1 MHKGICREEE
11 EECKLNE
18 HVLRREFN
26 AGIHARPAFEDEQE
40 DRTADQGMNDADG
53 SDFGRSDAACGNI
66 FRMSESDITVLLFM
80 CCLCDSC
87 INLNPSLL
95 KLLIHSAFRLVD
107 SYGLMFATFNFYP
120 FVHAGDRKRRCV
132 FSVLSDR
139 LGVASLL
146 PAVFVHTSVSL
157 EPSEQRSNGKKK
169 QKKGTDAERA
179 VTPGLGGQTKC
190 TVIYALNTKNDE
202 HEEEIESL
210 KEAHEDEV
218 QHIVTETRDKI
229 MQYKSKMADEADLRR
244 RLASLEESVELHE
257 HMKRQV
263 EEMRRDFEE
272 KLRAFSQTQAQF
284 EADKRRALE
293 DLRANHRQEV
303 EELLNNQQN
312 QSATSTEDQEKLAEL
327 HRQEVEALME
337 RLEELTKD
345 KVRLMEE
352 YEAKLSKAQEYYERE
367 LEAMRRTHQLTTENL
382 LAWKRTEVELRKEF
396 QAQEAALQRSLSKL
410 RSELQ
415 KAQEEARENRD
426 KTNRLQTSLANAEG
440 TIKNQHKQLEEAIQD
455 GEIWVMQLKDTEYE
469 LEGSR
474 ERVQQQATEILHKAS
489 QIGSLQATQMAHE
502 ATIRNLDQ
510 EQNRLKEKIGRLEE
524 EREALLNQSQAANEQ
539 HRQQVLKLEQ
549 SLREEH
555 QGYEKEL
562 SRLRAH
568 YEEET
573 RRYRE
578 AQVRVLE
585 EMEDKHQ
592 AMSEEAQQE
601 KEEEKKVLMKK
612 MSQEFEI
619 KRLSLEEQRDRLQQ
633 QLDNLKEE
641 LSAKLNMANQ
651 EVSHLQ
657 ELVRE
662 GEQNLGSAQTQ
673 INCLKETQEKL
684 KIELD
689 ATRARVRETSNL
701 LTDLQEEIETQK
713 QQHEARVMSI
723 RTEEKQK
730 MDKMADD
737 LDQKWR
743 DALREEV
750 RLLKEEL
757 TEEYEADKQAAL
769 TQLSQ
774 QKELEMMAAR
784 EGWQRKVEDLLEQPE
799 TTNASF
805 GKFSHASSIQPS
817 HQKPVTKESH
827 DKNATKCTI
836 SLLKQSLEL
845 QLSQSQSALQQ
856 LQSQFNQERE
866 LLSQQLKGP
875 GGASEAGAE
884 RGGSCLEGGPQEDL
898 RYPETAVRP
907 GAADAEIRAGGR
919 RESEA
924 GNGFS
929 THCDELFTCCAD
941 AYVCSDY
948 TVTMEINTTASLRA
962 ELNHLHATAIEHL
975 KQIHLKDNTAVKRE
989 LEKAMEHSH
998 QQEQELLGRISDLQA
1013 EVCSRSNRI
1022 TDLDHEIHS
1031 LNETIDTLTRELE
1044 LKGKEVL
1051 RVRSEANHQIRAHEQ
1066 DFAKRHERDMGELSV
1081 VHHRETH
1088 IMLADFNKAQEV
1100 LKDKISALQILLEGT
1115 EEKLR
1120 NRESRP
1126 EDLHIIAELREMV
1139 TEREALVKKLV
1150 DDKKFYQLELVNRET
1165 GFSKVF
1171 NSSANVGVINPLIKL
1186 KTGSQSDHRFHSQ
1199 SALRFVSPPSHGGEK
1214 EEGREVEESSLPRL
1228 KKSLSLFRPLTPPP
1242 PPPPSPHPPHH
1253 PLPSLALPHAPHPP
1267 EPQAPHQGLRSFR
1280 SHFNRRFVFLPS
1292 ISRPEAKATTPSDPR
1307 GTEAGK
1313 SKEHVAKEEELYSQY
1328 FSF

>member
-1 MHKGICREEE
+1 MATG
-11 EECKLNE
+11 
-18 HVLRREFN
+18 
-26 AGIHARPAFEDEQE
+26 AGWQPPYN
-40 DRTADQGMNDADG
+40 TSTSSTKYPPCTTSSMLYDG
-53 SDFGRSDAACGNI
+53 SLTLEYTQDLHLK
-66 FRMSESDITVLLFM
+66 MS
-80 CCLCDSC
+80 
-87 INLNPSLL
+87 
-95 KLLIHSAFRLVD
+95 
-107 SYGLMFATFNFYP
+107 
-120 FVHAGDRKRRCV
+120 
-132 FSVLSDR
+132 
-139 LGVASLL
+139 
-146 PAVFVHTSVSL
+146 
-157 EPSEQRSNGKKK
+157 KKIA
-169 QKKGTDAERA
+169 Q
-179 VTPGLGGQTKC
+179 LTK
-190 TVIYALNTKNDE
+190 VIYALNTKNDE

-229 MQYKSKMADEADLRR
+229 MQYKTKMADEVDLRR

-257 HMKRQV
+257 HMKRQALAEFEMYRQRMEDSQLCTEAQHTQRVVSMSREV

-272 KLRAFSQTQAQF
+272 KLRSFSQAQAQF
-284 EADKRRALE
+284 EAEKRRALE
-293 DLRANHRQEV
+293 ELRTTHRQEV
-303 EELLNNQQN
+303 EELLNNQRN
-312 QSATSTEDQEKLAEL
+312 QSASSTEDQEKLAEL

-337 RLEELTKD
+337 RVEELTKD
-345 KVRLMEE
+345 KVRLVEE
-352 YEAKLSKAQEYYERE
+352 YEAKLAKAQEYYERE

-396 QAQEAALQRSLSKL
+396 QAQEVALQRSLSKL

-426 KTNRLQTSLANAEG
+426 KTNRLQTSLAN
-440 TIKNQHKQLEEAIQD
+440 NLHKQLEEAIQD

-469 LEGSR
+469 LESSR

-510 EQNRLKEKIGRLEE
+510 EQSRLKEKISRLEE
-524 EREALLNQSQAANEQ
+524 EREVLLSQSQTANDQ
-539 HRQQVLKLEQ
+539 HKQQVLKLEQ
-549 SLREEH
+549 EH

-573 RRYRE
+573 LRFKE
-578 AQVRVLE
+578 AQVRALE
-585 EMEDKHQ
+585 ELEEKHQ
-592 AMSEEAQQE
+592 VMREEGVSCHLQSDKSELHEGLE
-601 KEEEKKVLMKK
+601 
-612 MSQEFEI
+612 SEFEI

-662 GEQNLGSAQTQ
+662 GEQNLNSAQMQ
-673 INCLKETQEKL
+673 ITCLKETQEKL

-737 LDQKWR
+737 LDRKWR

-757 TEEYEADKQAAL
+757 TEEYEADKQAAM

-784 EGWQRKVEDLLEQPE
+784 EGWQRKVEDLLEQ
-799 TTNASF
+799 
-805 GKFSHASSIQPS
+805 
-817 HQKPVTKESH
+817 
-827 DKNATKCTI
+827 I

-866 LLSQQLKGP
+866 LLSQQLKGMH
-875 GGASEAGAE
+875 ALEERLKQEQREEVHALKEAH
-884 RGGSCLEGGPQEDL
+884 RRTLEILRQQSDQELQTL
-898 RYPETAVRP
+898 RFEL
-907 GAADAEIRAGGR
+907 E
-919 RESEA
+919 
-924 GNGFS
+924 
-929 THCDELFTCCAD
+929 DEGKAKL
-941 AYVCSDY
+941 
-948 TVTMEINTTASLRA
+948 ASLRA

-975 KQIHLKDNTAVKRE
+975 KQIHLKEHAATKRE
-989 LEKAMEHSH
+989 LEKAMEHS
-998 QQEQELLGRISDLQA
+998 QKQEQDLLIRISDLQA
-1013 EVCSRSNRI
+1013 ELCSRSNRI

-1066 DFAKRHERDMGELSV
+1066 DLAKRHEREMGELNAI
-1081 VHHRETH
+1081 HQRETQ

-1126 EDLHIIAELREMV
+1126 EDLHVIAELREMV

-1165 GFSKVF
+1165 GFNKVF

-1186 KTGSQSDHRFHSQ
+1186 KS
-1199 SALRFVSPPSHGGEK
+1199 SASPVYPVSIKSFSHMNSGG
-1214 EEGREVEESSLPRL
+1214 P
-1228 KKSLSLFRPLTPPP
+1228 F
-1242 PPPPSPHPPHH
+1242 
-1253 PLPSLALPHAPHPP
+1253 
-1267 EPQAPHQGLRSFR
+1267 
-1280 SHFNRRFVFLPS
+1280 
-1292 ISRPEAKATTPSDPR
+1292 
-1307 GTEAGK
+1307 
-1313 SKEHVAKEEELYSQY
+1313 
-1328 FSF
+1328 

>member
-1 MHKGICREEE
+1 MVEEE
-11 EECKLNE
+11 
-18 HVLRREFN
+18 R
-26 AGIHARPAFEDEQE
+26 
-40 DRTADQGMNDADG
+40 ADYNQ
-53 SDFGRSDAACGNI
+53 SI
-66 FRMSESDITVLLFM
+66 
-80 CCLCDSC
+80 
-87 INLNPSLL
+87 
-95 KLLIHSAFRLVD
+95 
-107 SYGLMFATFNFYP
+107 
-120 FVHAGDRKRRCV
+120 
-132 FSVLSDR
+132 
-139 LGVASLL
+139 
-146 PAVFVHTSVSL
+146 
-157 EPSEQRSNGKKK
+157 
-169 QKKGTDAERA
+169 
-179 VTPGLGGQTKC
+179 
-190 TVIYALNTKNDE
+190 VIYALNTKNDE

-229 MQYKSKMADEADLRR
+229 MQYRSKMADEADLRR

-257 HMKRQV
+257 HMKRQALAEFEMYRQRMEDSQLCTEAQHTQRVVSMSREV

-272 KLRAFSQTQAQF
+272 KLRSFSQAQAQF
-284 EADKRRALE
+284 EADKRRALDE
-293 DLRANHRQEV
+293 LRATHRQEV
-303 EELLNNQQN
+303 EELRDNQQN
-312 QSATSTEDQEKLAEL
+312 HSASSVEDQEKLAEL

-337 RLEELTKD
+337 RVEELTKD
-345 KVRLMEE
+345 KVQLVEE
-352 YEAKLSKAQEYYERE
+352 YEAKLAKAQEYYERE

-440 TIKNQHKQLEEAIQD
+440 TIKLQNLHKQLEEAIQD

-469 LEGSR
+469 LESSR

-510 EQNRLKEKIGRLEE
+510 EQSRLKEKIGRLEE
-524 EREALLNQSQAANEQ
+524 EREAVLNQSQVANEQ
-539 HRQQVLKLEQ
+539 HKQQVLKLEH
-549 SLREEH
+549 EH

-562 SRLRAH
+562 SRVRAH

-573 RRYRE
+573 LRFKE
-578 AQVRVLE
+578 AQVRALE
-585 EMEDKHQ
+585 EMEQKHRS
-592 AMSEEAQQE
+592 MREEAHHVSLLHSEALRHTQQR
-601 KEEEKKVLMKK
+601 
-612 MSQEFEI
+612 QEFEI

-641 LSAKLNMANQ
+641 LTAKLNMANQ
-651 EVSHLQ
+651 DVSHLQ

-662 GEQNLGSAQTQ
+662 GEQNMSSAKTQ
-673 INCLKETQEKL
+673 ISCLKETQEKL
-684 KIELD
+684 RIELD

-701 LTDLQEEIETQK
+701 LTDLQVGAEGEIESQK
-713 QQHEARVMSI
+713 QQHDAKVMAI

-743 DALREEV
+743 DD
-750 RLLKEEL
+750 EL

-774 QKELEMMAAR
+774 QKELELMAAR
-784 EGWQRKVEDLLEQPE
+784 EGWQRKVEDLLEQ
-799 TTNASF
+799 
-805 GKFSHASSIQPS
+805 
-817 HQKPVTKESH
+817 
-827 DKNATKCTI
+827 I

-845 QLSQSQSALQQ
+845 QLNQSQSALQQ
-856 LQSQFNQERE
+856 LQSQFSQERE
-866 LLSQQLKGP
+866 LLSQQLKGEP
-875 GGASEAGAE
+875 QGALEERLKQEQREEVHALKEAH
-884 RGGSCLEGGPQEDL
+884 RRTLEILRQQSDQELQTL
-898 RYPETAVRP
+898 R
-907 GAADAEIRAGGR
+907 
-919 RESEA
+919 
-924 GNGFS
+924 F
-929 THCDELFTCCAD
+929 ELEDDGKAKL
-941 AYVCSDY
+941 
-948 TVTMEINTTASLRA
+948 ASLRA
-962 ELNHLHATAIEHL
+962 ELNHLHAASIEHL
-975 KQIHLKDNTAVKRE
+975 KQIHIKENTSAKRE

-998 QQEQELLGRISDLQA
+998 QQEQELLVRLADLQG

-1066 DFAKRHERDMGELSV
+1066 DLIKRHERDLEELKI
-1081 VHHRETH
+1081 VHHRETQ

-1165 GFSKVF
+1165 GFNKVF
-1171 NSSANVGVINPLIKL
+1171 NSSANVGVINPLIKVRSL
-1186 KTGSQSDHRFHSQ
+1186 VSITSSPDATGKVRD
-1199 SALRFVSPPSHGGEK
+1199 PT
-1214 EEGREVEESSLPRL
+1214 GRTGIILPY
-1228 KKSLSLFRPLTPPP
+1228 
-1242 PPPPSPHPPHH
+1242 
-1253 PLPSLALPHAPHPP
+1253 
-1267 EPQAPHQGLRSFR
+1267 
-1280 SHFNRRFVFLPS
+1280 
-1292 ISRPEAKATTPSDPR
+1292 TTI
-1307 GTEAGK
+1307 
-1313 SKEHVAKEEELYSQY
+1313 
-1328 FSF
+1328 

>member
-1 MHKGICREEE
+1 MATGTGWQPPYNTSTSNTKYTPSPTSSM
-11 EECKLNE
+11 
-18 HVLRREFN
+18 FY
-26 AGIHARPAFEDEQE
+26 
-40 DRTADQGMNDADG
+40 DG
-53 SDFGRSDAACGNI
+53 SLTLEYTQDLHLK
-66 FRMSESDITVLLFM
+66 MS
-80 CCLCDSC
+80 
-87 INLNPSLL
+87 
-95 KLLIHSAFRLVD
+95 
-107 SYGLMFATFNFYP
+107 
-120 FVHAGDRKRRCV
+120 
-132 FSVLSDR
+132 
-139 LGVASLL
+139 
-146 PAVFVHTSVSL
+146 
-157 EPSEQRSNGKKK
+157 KKIA
-169 QKKGTDAERA
+169 Q
-179 VTPGLGGQTKC
+179 LTK
-190 TVIYALNTKNDE
+190 VIYALNTKNDE

-257 HMKRQV
+257 HMKRQALAEFEMYRQRMEDSQLCTEAQHTQRVVSMSREV

-272 KLRAFSQTQAQF
+272 KLRAFSQAQAQF
-284 EADKRRALE
+284 EAEKRRALE
-293 DLRANHRQEV
+293 ELRSTHRQEV

-337 RLEELTKD
+337 RVEELTKD
-345 KVRLMEE
+345 KVRLVEE
-352 YEAKLSKAQEYYERE
+352 YEAKLGKAQEYYERE

-440 TIKNQHKQLEEAIQD
+440 TIKNLHKQLEEAIQD

-489 QIGSLQATQMAHE
+489 QIGSLQATQMSHE

-510 EQNRLKEKIGRLEE
+510 EQCRLKEKISRLEE
-524 EREALLNQSQAANEQ
+524 EREALLNQSQATNEQ
-539 HRQQVLKLEQ
+539 HKQQVLKLEQ

-568 YEEET
+568 FEEET
-573 RRYRE
+573 LRFKE
-578 AQVRVLE
+578 AQVRALE
-585 EMEDKHQ
+585 EMEEKHQ
-592 AMSEEAQQE
+592 AMREEAQQE
-601 KEEEKKVLMKK
+601 KEEEKKLLMTK

-662 GEQNLGSAQTQ
+662 GQQNLGSAQTQ
-673 INCLKETQEKL
+673 ITCLKETQEKL

-757 TEEYEADKQAAL
+757 NEEYEVDKQAAL
-769 TQLSQ
+769 TQVSQ

-784 EGWQRKVEDLLEQPE
+784 EGWQRKVEDLLEQ
-799 TTNASF
+799 
-805 GKFSHASSIQPS
+805 
-817 HQKPVTKESH
+817 
-827 DKNATKCTI
+827 I

-866 LLSQQLKGP
+866 LLSQQLKEMQREHQRREHRLQ
-875 GGASEAGAE
+875 EAHCCALSTME
-884 RGGSCLEGGPQEDL
+884 EARQHQ
-898 RYPETAVRP
+898 
-907 GAADAEIRAGGR
+907 IRALEERLKQEQREEVHALKEAHR
-919 RESEA
+919 RTLDILRQQSDQELQTLRFELE
-924 GNGFS
+924 
-929 THCDELFTCCAD
+929 DEGKAKL
-941 AYVCSDY
+941 
-948 TVTMEINTTASLRA
+948 ASLRA

-975 KQIHLKDNTAVKRE
+975 KQIHLKDHSAVKRD
-989 LEKAMEHSH
+989 LENAMEHSH
-998 QQEQELLGRISDLQA
+998 QQEQDLLVRLSDLQT

-1066 DFAKRHERDMGELSV
+1066 DLTKRHEREMGELSA
-1081 VHHRETH
+1081 VHHRETQ

-1165 GFSKVF
+1165 GFNKVF

-1186 KTGSQSDHRFHSQ
+1186 KTGSQSDHRFASFPSQ
-1199 SALRFVSPPSHGGEK
+1199 AALRFVSPPAMSHDGQE
-1214 EEGREVEESSLPRL
+1214 EEGQEVEEVGSGGSFAPPLPLPLQRSLPQLRKALPLFSSLP
-1228 KKSLSLFRPLTPPP
+1228 
-1242 PPPPSPHPPHH
+1242 PSPFE
-1253 PLPSLALPHAPHPP
+1253 PLV
-1267 EPQAPHQGLRSFR
+1267 QHQGLQSFR
-1280 SHFNRRFVFLPS
+1280 SL
-1292 ISRPEAKATTPSDPR
+1292 PEANAATPSDPR
-1307 GTEAGK
+1307 GMEAGK
-1313 SKEHVAKEEELYSQY
+1313 SKEYVAKEEELYAQY

>member
-1 MHKGICREEE
+1 MA
-11 EECKLNE
+11 
-18 HVLRREFN
+18 
-26 AGIHARPAFEDEQE
+26 AGAGWQPPYITSSTGSTKYTTTSPTSSSMFY
-40 DRTADQGMNDADG
+40 DG
-53 SDFGRSDAACGNI
+53 SVALEYTQDLHLK
-66 FRMSESDITVLLFM
+66 MS
-80 CCLCDSC
+80 
-87 INLNPSLL
+87 
-95 KLLIHSAFRLVD
+95 
-107 SYGLMFATFNFYP
+107 
-120 FVHAGDRKRRCV
+120 
-132 FSVLSDR
+132 
-139 LGVASLL
+139 
-146 PAVFVHTSVSL
+146 
-157 EPSEQRSNGKKK
+157 KKIA
-169 QKKGTDAERA
+169 Q
-179 VTPGLGGQTKC
+179 LTK
-190 TVIYALNTKNDE
+190 VIYALNTKNDE

-257 HMKRQV
+257 QLKRQALAEFEMYRQRMEDSQLCTEAQHTQRVVSMSREV

-272 KLRAFSQTQAQF
+272 KLRVFSQAQAQF

-293 DLRANHRQEV
+293 ELRAIHRQEV
-303 EELLNNQQN
+303 EELLNNQRN
-312 QSATSTEDQEKLAEL
+312 QSATSSEDQEKLAEL

-337 RLEELTKD
+337 RVEELTKD
-345 KVRLMEE
+345 KVRLVEE
-352 YEAKLSKAQEYYERE
+352 YEAKLAKAQEYYERE

-396 QAQEAALQRSLSKL
+396 QAQDAALQRSLSKL

-426 KTNRLQTSLANAEG
+426 KTNRLQTSLVNAEG
-440 TIKNQHKQLEEAIQD
+440 TIKNLHKQLEEAIQD

-469 LEGSR
+469 LESSR

-510 EQNRLKEKIGRLEE
+510 EQSRIKEKISRLEE
-524 EREALLNQSQAANEQ
+524 EREALLNQSQTSSEQ
-539 HRQQVLKLEQ
+539 HKQQVIKLEQ

-568 YEEET
+568 FEEE
-573 RRYRE
+573 RIRFKE
-578 AQVRVLE
+578 AQVRAIE
-585 EMEDKHQ
+585 EMEEKHQ
-592 AMSEEAQQE
+592 AMREEALQE
-601 KEEEKKVLMKK
+601 KEEEKEVLLAKI
-612 MSQEFEI
+612 SQEFEI

-662 GEQNLGSAQTQ
+662 GQQNLGSAQSQ
-673 INCLKETQEKL
+673 ITCLKETQEKL
-684 KIELD
+684 KVELD

-713 QQHEARVMSI
+713 QQHDARLMSI

-730 MDKMADD
+730 TDKMADD
-737 LDQKWR
+737 LEQKWR
-743 DALREEV
+743 DALQEEV

-757 TEEYEADKQAAL
+757 NEEYEADKQSAL

-774 QKELEMMAAR
+774 QKELELMAAR
-784 EGWQRKVEDLLEQPE
+784 EGWQRKVEDLLEQ
-799 TTNASF
+799 
-805 GKFSHASSIQPS
+805 
-817 HQKPVTKESH
+817 
-827 DKNATKCTI
+827 I

-866 LLSQQLKGP
+866 LLNQQLKEMQREHQRREHRLQ
-875 GGASEAGAE
+875 EAHCCALSTME
-884 RGGSCLEGGPQEDL
+884 EARQHQ
-898 RYPETAVRP
+898 
-907 GAADAEIRAGGR
+907 IRALEERLKQEQREEVHALKEAHR
-919 RESEA
+919 RTLDILRQQSDQELQTLRFELE
-924 GNGFS
+924 
-929 THCDELFTCCAD
+929 DEGKAKL
-941 AYVCSDY
+941 
-948 TVTMEINTTASLRA
+948 ASLRA
-962 ELNHLHATAIEHL
+962 ELNHLHASAVEHL
-975 KQIHLKDNTAVKRE
+975 KQIHLKENSAVKRE

-998 QQEQELLGRISDLQA
+998 QQEQELLVRLSDLQA

-1022 TDLDHEIHS
+1022 TNLDHEIHS

-1066 DFAKRHERDMGELSV
+1066 DLAKRHERELGEMSV
-1081 VHHRETH
+1081 VHHRETQ

-1126 EDLHIIAELREMV
+1126 EDLHHIAELREMV

-1150 DDKKFYQLELVNRET
+1150 DDKKFYQLELVNRDT
-1165 GFSKVF
+1165 GFNKVF
-1171 NSSANVGVINPLIKL
+1171 NSSANVGVINPLIK
-1186 KTGSQSDHRFHSQ
+1186 
-1199 SALRFVSPPSHGGEK
+1199 P
-1214 EEGREVEESSLPRL
+1214 LPL
-1228 KKSLSLFRPLTPPP
+1228 LLPPP
-1242 PPPPSPHPPHH
+1242 YPHPPPH
-1253 PLPSLALPHAPHPP
+1253 PMPSLAPPHAPHPQ
-1267 EPQAPHQGLRSFR
+1267 EAPVQQSVRS
-1280 SHFNRRFVFLPS
+1280 P
-1292 ISRPEAKATTPSDPR
+1292 PEANAVTPSDSR
-1307 GTEAGK
+1307 GVGENKG
-1313 SKEHVAKEEELYSQY
+1313 HVSQEEELYAQY
-1328 FSF
+1328 FTF

>member
-1 MHKGICREEE
+1 MATG
-11 EECKLNE
+11 
-18 HVLRREFN
+18 
-26 AGIHARPAFEDEQE
+26 AGWQPPYNTSTSNSKYTQSP
-40 DRTADQGMNDADG
+40 TGSGMFYDG
-53 SDFGRSDAACGNI
+53 SLTLEYTPDLHLK
-66 FRMSESDITVLLFM
+66 MS
-80 CCLCDSC
+80 
-87 INLNPSLL
+87 
-95 KLLIHSAFRLVD
+95 
-107 SYGLMFATFNFYP
+107 
-120 FVHAGDRKRRCV
+120 
-132 FSVLSDR
+132 
-139 LGVASLL
+139 
-146 PAVFVHTSVSL
+146 
-157 EPSEQRSNGKKK
+157 KKIA
-169 QKKGTDAERA
+169 Q
-179 VTPGLGGQTKC
+179 LTK
-190 TVIYALNTKNDE
+190 VIYALNTKNDE

-244 RLASLEESVELHE
+244 RLASLEESVELHD
-257 HMKRQV
+257 HMKRQQALAEFEMYRQRMEDSQLCTEAQHTQRVVSMSREV

-272 KLRAFSQTQAQF
+272 KLRVFSQAQAQF
-284 EADKRRALE
+284 EADKRRALDE
-293 DLRANHRQEV
+293 LRATHRHEV
-303 EELLNNQQN
+303 EELRNNQQN
-312 QSATSTEDQEKLAEL
+312 HSATSAEDQEKLAEL

-337 RLEELTKD
+337 RVEELTKD
-345 KVRLMEE
+345 KVRLVEE
-352 YEAKLSKAQEYYERE
+352 YEAKLAKAQEYYERE

-440 TIKNQHKQLEEAIQD
+440 TIKQNLHKQLEEAIQD

-469 LEGSR
+469 LESSR

-510 EQNRLKEKIGRLEE
+510 EQSRLKEKIGRLEE
-524 EREALLNQSQAANEQ
+524 EREALLNQSQAASDQ
-539 HRQQVLKLEQ
+539 HKQQVLKLEQSMHQ

-573 RRYRE
+573 LRFKE
-578 AQVRVLE
+578 AQVRALE
-585 EMEDKHQ
+585 ELEEKHR
-592 AMSEEAQQE
+592 ALREEAQQE
-601 KEEEKKVLMKK
+601 KEDEKKLLAQK

-641 LSAKLNMANQ
+641 LTAKLNMANQ

-657 ELVRE
+657 EIVRE
-662 GEQNLGSAQTQ
+662 GEQNLNSAQTQ
-673 INCLKETQEKL
+673 ISCLKETQEKL
-684 KIELD
+684 RIELD
-689 ATRARVRETSNL
+689 ATRGRVRETSNL

-713 QQHEARVMSI
+713 QQHDARVMAI

-730 MDKMADD
+730 IDKMADD

-750 RLLKEEL
+750 RLLKDEL
-757 TEEYEADKQAAL
+757 SEEYEADKQAAL
-769 TQLSQ
+769 SQLSQ
-774 QKELEMMAAR
+774 QKELELMASR
-784 EGWQRKVEDLLEQPE
+784 EAWQRKVEDLLEQ
-799 TTNASF
+799 
-805 GKFSHASSIQPS
+805 
-817 HQKPVTKESH
+817 
-827 DKNATKCTI
+827 I

-866 LLSQQLKGP
+866 LLSQQLKEMQREHQRREHRLQ
-875 GGASEAGAE
+875 EAHCCALSTME
-884 RGGSCLEGGPQEDL
+884 EARQHQ
-898 RYPETAVRP
+898 
-907 GAADAEIRAGGR
+907 IRALEERLKQEQREEVHALKEAHR
-919 RESEA
+919 RTLEILRQQSEQELQTLR
-924 GNGFS
+924 FELE
-929 THCDELFTCCAD
+929 DEGKAKL
-941 AYVCSDY
+941 
-948 TVTMEINTTASLRA
+948 ASLRA

-975 KQIHLKDNTAVKRE
+975 KQIHLKENSTAKRE

-998 QQEQELLGRISDLQA
+998 QQEQELLVRISDLQG
-1013 EVCSRSNRI
+1013 ELCSRSNRI

-1044 LKGKEVL
+1044 IKGKEVL

-1066 DFAKRHERDMGELSV
+1066 DLIKRHERDLDELKV
-1081 VHHRETH
+1081 VHHREAQ

-1126 EDLHIIAELREMV
+1126 EDLHLIAELREMV

-1165 GFSKVF
+1165 GFNKVF
-1171 NSSANVGVINPLIKL
+1171 NSSANVGVINPLIKV
-1186 KTGSQSDHRFHSQ
+1186 KVESKRSGGAAS
-1199 SALRFVSPPSHGGEK
+1199 LRFVSPPTMSHEGQ
-1214 EEGREVEESSLPRL
+1214 EEGGREDGEVGPGGRFALPHSPLQRSLPRH
-1228 KKSLSLFRPLTPPP
+1228 KKALPL
-1242 PPPPSPHPPHH
+1242 PHPPHH
-1253 PLPSLALPHAPHPP
+1253 PMPSLAPPHAPQDPLA
-1267 EPQAPHQGLRSFR
+1267 QHQGLQSCGRFTE
-1280 SHFNRRFVFLPS
+1280 HFTV
-1292 ISRPEAKATTPSDPR
+1292 
-1307 GTEAGK
+1307 
-1313 SKEHVAKEEELYSQY
+1313 
-1328 FSF
+1328 

>member
-1 MHKGICREEE
+1 WSKRW
-11 EECKLNE
+11 
-18 HVLRREFN
+18 
-26 AGIHARPAFEDEQE
+26 
-40 DRTADQGMNDADG
+40 T
-53 SDFGRSDAACGNI
+53 RS
-66 FRMSESDITVLLFM
+66 S
-80 CCLCDSC
+80 
-87 INLNPSLL
+87 
-95 KLLIHSAFRLVD
+95 
-107 SYGLMFATFNFYP
+107 
-120 FVHAGDRKRRCV
+120 RC
-132 FSVLSDR
+132 
-139 LGVASLL
+139 
-146 PAVFVHTSVSL
+146 
-157 EPSEQRSNGKKK
+157 QRGCNS
-169 QKKGTDAERA
+169 
-179 VTPGLGGQTKC
+179 
-190 TVIYALNTKNDE
+190 VIYALNTKNDE

-229 MQYKSKMADEADLRR
+229 MQYKTKMADEVDLRR

-257 HMKRQV
+257 HMKRQALAEFEMYRQRMEDSQLCTEAQHTQRVVSMSREV

-272 KLRAFSQTQAQF
+272 KLRSFSQAQAQF
-284 EADKRRALE
+284 EAEKRRALE
-293 DLRANHRQEV
+293 ELRTTHRQEV
-303 EELLNNQQN
+303 EELLNNQRN
-312 QSATSTEDQEKLAEL
+312 QSASSTEDQEKLAEL

-337 RLEELTKD
+337 RVEELTKD
-345 KVRLMEE
+345 KVRLVEE
-352 YEAKLSKAQEYYERE
+352 YEAKLAKAQEYYERE

-396 QAQEAALQRSLSKL
+396 QAQEVALQRSLSKL

-426 KTNRLQTSLANAEG
+426 KTNRLQTSLAN
-440 TIKNQHKQLEEAIQD
+440 NLHKQLEEAIQD

-469 LEGSR
+469 LESSR

-510 EQNRLKEKIGRLEE
+510 EQSRLKEKISRLEE
-524 EREALLNQSQAANEQ
+524 EREVLLSQSQTANDQ
-539 HRQQVLKLEQ
+539 HKQQVLKLEQ
-549 SLREEH
+549 EH

-573 RRYRE
+573 LRFKE
-578 AQVRVLE
+578 AQVRALE
-585 EMEDKHQ
+585 ELEEKHQ
-592 AMSEEAQQE
+592 VMREEGVSCHLQSDKSELHEGLE
-601 KEEEKKVLMKK
+601 
-612 MSQEFEI
+612 SEFEI

-662 GEQNLGSAQTQ
+662 GEQNLNSAQMQ
-673 INCLKETQEKL
+673 ITCLKETQEKL

-737 LDQKWR
+737 LDRKWR

-757 TEEYEADKQAAL
+757 TEEYEADKQAAM

-784 EGWQRKVEDLLEQPE
+784 EGWQRKVEDLLEQ
-799 TTNASF
+799 
-805 GKFSHASSIQPS
+805 
-817 HQKPVTKESH
+817 
-827 DKNATKCTI
+827 I

-866 LLSQQLKGP
+866 LLSQQLKGMH
-875 GGASEAGAE
+875 ALEERLKQEQREEVHALKEAH
-884 RGGSCLEGGPQEDL
+884 RRTLEILRQQSDQELQTL
-898 RYPETAVRP
+898 RFEL
-907 GAADAEIRAGGR
+907 E
-919 RESEA
+919 
-924 GNGFS
+924 
-929 THCDELFTCCAD
+929 DEGKAKL
-941 AYVCSDY
+941 
-948 TVTMEINTTASLRA
+948 ASLRA

-975 KQIHLKDNTAVKRE
+975 KQIHLKEHAATKRE
-989 LEKAMEHSH
+989 LEKAMEHS
-998 QQEQELLGRISDLQA
+998 QKQEQDLLIRISDLQA
-1013 EVCSRSNRI
+1013 ELCSRSNRI

-1066 DFAKRHERDMGELSV
+1066 DLAKRHEREMGELNAI
-1081 VHHRETH
+1081 HQRETQ

-1126 EDLHIIAELREMV
+1126 EDLHVIAELREMV

-1165 GFSKVF
+1165 GFNKVF

-1186 KTGSQSDHRFHSQ
+1186 KS
-1199 SALRFVSPPSHGGEK
+1199 SASPVYPVSIKSFSHMNSGG
-1214 EEGREVEESSLPRL
+1214 P
-1228 KKSLSLFRPLTPPP
+1228 F
-1242 PPPPSPHPPHH
+1242 
-1253 PLPSLALPHAPHPP
+1253 
-1267 EPQAPHQGLRSFR
+1267 
-1280 SHFNRRFVFLPS
+1280 
-1292 ISRPEAKATTPSDPR
+1292 
-1307 GTEAGK
+1307 
-1313 SKEHVAKEEELYSQY
+1313 
-1328 FSF
+1328 

>member
-1 MHKGICREEE
+1 
-11 EECKLNE
+11 
-18 HVLRREFN
+18 
-26 AGIHARPAFEDEQE
+26 
-40 DRTADQGMNDADG
+40 
-53 SDFGRSDAACGNI
+53 
-66 FRMSESDITVLLFM
+66 MSEKKQNINTRISFAAYLF
-80 CCLCDSC
+80 S
-87 INLNPSLL
+87 
-95 KLLIHSAFRLVD
+95 KLL
-107 SYGLMFATFNFYP
+107 
-120 FVHAGDRKRRCV
+120 
-132 FSVLSDR
+132 
-139 LGVASLL
+139 
-146 PAVFVHTSVSL
+146 
-157 EPSEQRSNGKKK
+157 
-169 QKKGTDAERA
+169 
-179 VTPGLGGQTKC
+179 
-190 TVIYALNTKNDE
+190 VIYALNTKNDE

-229 MQYKSKMADEADLRR
+229 MQYKSKMVDEADLRR

-257 HMKRQV
+257 HMKRQALAEFEMYRQRMEDSQLCTEAQHTQRVVSMSREV

-272 KLRAFSQTQAQF
+272 KLRAFSQAQAQF

-293 DLRANHRQEV
+293 ELRATHRQEV

-312 QSATSTEDQEKLAEL
+312 QSATSNEDQEKLAEL

-337 RLEELTKD
+337 RVEELTKD
-345 KVRLMEE
+345 KVRLVEE
-352 YEAKLSKAQEYYERE
+352 FEAKLGKAQEYYERE

-440 TIKNQHKQLEEAIQD
+440 TIKVCVCNLHKQLEEAIQD

-489 QIGSLQATQMAHE
+489 QIGSLQATHMAHE
-502 ATIRNLDQ
+502 ATVRNLDQ
-510 EQNRLKEKIGRLEE
+510 EQNRLKEKINRLEE

-539 HRQQVLKLEQ
+539 HKQQVLKLEQ
-549 SLREEH
+549 VLEH

-568 YEEET
+568 YEEEML
-573 RRYRE
+573 RFKE
-578 AQVRVLE
+578 AQVRALE
-585 EMEDKHQ
+585 ELEEKHQ
-592 AMSEEAQQE
+592 TMSEEAQQE
-601 KEEEKKVLMKK
+601 KEEEKKLLMA
-612 MSQEFEI
+612 EFEI

-673 INCLKETQEKL
+673 ITCLRETQEKL
-684 KIELD
+684 RIELD
-689 ATRARVRETSNL
+689 ATRSRVRETSNL
-701 LTDLQEEIETQK
+701 LTDLQEEIETQR

-757 TEEYEADKQAAL
+757 TEEYEADKQATL
-769 TQLSQ
+769 TQISQ
-774 QKELEMMAAR
+774 QKELEMMATR
-784 EGWQRKVEDLLEQPE
+784 EGWQRKVEDLLEQ
-799 TTNASF
+799 
-805 GKFSHASSIQPS
+805 
-817 HQKPVTKESH
+817 
-827 DKNATKCTI
+827 I

-866 LLSQQLKGP
+866 LLTQQLKGKP
-875 GGASEAGAE
+875 AYAPALEERLKQEQREEVHALKEAHRRTLDILRQQSDQE
-884 RGGSCLEGGPQEDL
+884 LQTLRFELE
-898 RYPETAVRP
+898 
-907 GAADAEIRAGGR
+907 
-919 RESEA
+919 
-924 GNGFS
+924 
-929 THCDELFTCCAD
+929 DEGKAKL
-941 AYVCSDY
+941 
-948 TVTMEINTTASLRA
+948 ASLRA

-975 KQIHLKDNTAVKRE
+975 KQIHLKENTATKRE

-1013 EVCSRSNRI
+1013 ELCSRSNRI

-1066 DFAKRHERDMGELSV
+1066 DLSKRHERDLGEMSV
-1081 VHHRETH
+1081 VHHRETQ

-1165 GFSKVF
+1165 GFNKVF
-1171 NSSANVGVINPLIKL
+1171 NSSANVGVINPLIKVSL
-1186 KTGSQSDHRFHSQ
+1186 ESQS
-1199 SALRFVSPPSHGGEK
+1199 
-1214 EEGREVEESSLPRL
+1214 
-1228 KKSLSLFRPLTPPP
+1228 
-1242 PPPPSPHPPHH
+1242 SPHDGRCSQCNEFTCTVCDRLLCSTQCECSLNAHQCFTPKTPH
-1253 PLPSLALPHAPHPP
+1253 L
-1267 EPQAPHQGLRSFR
+1267 
-1280 SHFNRRFVFLPS
+1280 
-1292 ISRPEAKATTPSDPR
+1292 
-1307 GTEAGK
+1307 
-1313 SKEHVAKEEELYSQY
+1313 
-1328 FSF
+1328 

>member
-1 MHKGICREEE
+1 MATG
-11 EECKLNE
+11 
-18 HVLRREFN
+18 
-26 AGIHARPAFEDEQE
+26 AGWQPPYNTSTSNSKYTQSP
-40 DRTADQGMNDADG
+40 TGSGMFYDG
-53 SDFGRSDAACGNI
+53 SLTLEYTPDLHLK
-66 FRMSESDITVLLFM
+66 MS
-80 CCLCDSC
+80 
-87 INLNPSLL
+87 
-95 KLLIHSAFRLVD
+95 
-107 SYGLMFATFNFYP
+107 
-120 FVHAGDRKRRCV
+120 
-132 FSVLSDR
+132 
-139 LGVASLL
+139 
-146 PAVFVHTSVSL
+146 
-157 EPSEQRSNGKKK
+157 KKIA
-169 QKKGTDAERA
+169 Q
-179 VTPGLGGQTKC
+179 LTK
-190 TVIYALNTKNDE
+190 VIYALNTKNDE

-244 RLASLEESVELHE
+244 RLASLEESVELHD
-257 HMKRQV
+257 HMKRQ
-263 EEMRRDFEE
+263 
-272 KLRAFSQTQAQF
+272 A
-284 EADKRRALE
+284 
-293 DLRANHRQEV
+293 
-303 EELLNNQQN
+303 
-312 QSATSTEDQEKLAEL
+312 LAEFEMY
-327 HRQEVEALME
+327 RQRMEDSQLCTEAQHTQRVVSMSREVEALME
-337 RLEELTKD
+337 RVEELTKD
-345 KVRLMEE
+345 KVRLVEE
-352 YEAKLSKAQEYYERE
+352 YEAKLAKAQEYYERE

-440 TIKNQHKQLEEAIQD
+440 TIKNLHKQLEEAIQD

-469 LEGSR
+469 LESSR

-510 EQNRLKEKIGRLEE
+510 EQSRLKEKIGRLEE
-524 EREALLNQSQAANEQ
+524 EREALLNQSQAASDQ
-539 HRQQVLKLEQ
+539 HKQQVLKLEQ

-562 SRLRAH
+562 CRLRAH

-573 RRYRE
+573 LRFKE

-585 EMEDKHQ
+585 ELEEKHRTLR
-592 AMSEEAQQE
+592 EEAQQE
-601 KEEEKKVLMKK
+601 KEDEKKLLVTK

-641 LSAKLNMANQ
+641 LTAKLNMANQ

-657 ELVRE
+657 EIVRE
-662 GEQNLGSAQTQ
+662 GEQNLNSAQTQ

-684 KIELD
+684 RIELD
-689 ATRARVRETSNL
+689 ATRGRVRETSNL

-713 QQHEARVMSI
+713 QQHDARVMAI

-730 MDKMADD
+730 IDKMADD

-757 TEEYEADKQAAL
+757 SEEYEADKQAAL
-769 TQLSQ
+769 SRLSQ
-774 QKELEMMAAR
+774 QKELELMASR
-784 EGWQRKVEDLLEQPE
+784 EAWQRKVEDLLEQ
-799 TTNASF
+799 
-805 GKFSHASSIQPS
+805 
-817 HQKPVTKESH
+817 
-827 DKNATKCTI
+827 I

-866 LLSQQLKGP
+866 LLSQQLKEMQREHQRREHRLQ
-875 GGASEAGAE
+875 EAHCCALSTME
-884 RGGSCLEGGPQEDL
+884 EARQHQ
-898 RYPETAVRP
+898 
-907 GAADAEIRAGGR
+907 IRALEERLKQEQREEVHALKEAHR
-919 RESEA
+919 RTLEILRQQSEQELQTLR
-924 GNGFS
+924 FELE
-929 THCDELFTCCAD
+929 DEGKAKL
-941 AYVCSDY
+941 
-948 TVTMEINTTASLRA
+948 ASLRA

-975 KQIHLKDNTAVKRE
+975 KQIHLKENSAAKRE

-998 QQEQELLGRISDLQA
+998 QQEQELLVRISNLQA
-1013 EVCSRSNRI
+1013 ELCSRSNRI

-1044 LKGKEVL
+1044 IKGKEVL
-1051 RVRSEANHQIRAHEQ
+1051 RVRSDANHQIRAHEQ
-1066 DFAKRHERDMGELSV
+1066 DLIKRHERDLDELKV
-1081 VHHRETH
+1081 VHHREVQ

-1126 EDLHIIAELREMV
+1126 EDLHLIAELREMV

-1165 GFSKVF
+1165 GFNKVF
-1171 NSSANVGVINPLIKL
+1171 NSSANVGVINPLIKS
-1186 KTGSQSDHRFHSQ
+1186 KTGSQSDQRLTSFPSH
-1199 SALRFVSPPSHGGEK
+1199 SALRFVSPPTMSHEGQ
-1214 EEGREVEESSLPRL
+1214 EEGRWEEGEVGPGGRFALPHSPLQRSLPRH
-1228 KKSLSLFRPLTPPP
+1228 KKALPLFSPL
-1242 PPPPSPHPPHH
+1242 PPPSSSPLPQHPLPHPPHH
-1253 PLPSLALPHAPHPP
+1253 PMPSLAPPHAPQDPLA
-1267 EPQAPHQGLRSFR
+1267 QHQGLQSCG
-1280 SHFNRRFVFLPS
+1280 SL
-1292 ISRPEAKATTPSDPR
+1292 PEAGVPTPTDSR
-1307 GTEAGK
+1307 GIEAEK
-1313 SKEHVAKEEELYSQY
+1313 VKEYVPKEEDLYSLY

>member
-1 MHKGICREEE
+1 MATGTGWQPPYNTSTSSTKYTPSPTSSM
-11 EECKLNE
+11 
-18 HVLRREFN
+18 FY
-26 AGIHARPAFEDEQE
+26 
-40 DRTADQGMNDADG
+40 DG
-53 SDFGRSDAACGNI
+53 SLTLEYTQDLHLK
-66 FRMSESDITVLLFM
+66 MS
-80 CCLCDSC
+80 
-87 INLNPSLL
+87 
-95 KLLIHSAFRLVD
+95 
-107 SYGLMFATFNFYP
+107 
-120 FVHAGDRKRRCV
+120 
-132 FSVLSDR
+132 
-139 LGVASLL
+139 
-146 PAVFVHTSVSL
+146 
-157 EPSEQRSNGKKK
+157 KKIA
-169 QKKGTDAERA
+169 Q
-179 VTPGLGGQTKC
+179 LTK
-190 TVIYALNTKNDE
+190 VIYALNTKNDE

-229 MQYKSKMADEADLRR
+229 MQYKSKMVDEADLRR

-257 HMKRQV
+257 HMKRQALAEFEMYRQRMEDSQLCTEAQHTQRVVSMSREV

-272 KLRAFSQTQAQF
+272 KLRAFSQAQAQF

-293 DLRANHRQEV
+293 ELRATHRQEV

-312 QSATSTEDQEKLAEL
+312 QSATSNEDQEKLAEL

-337 RLEELTKD
+337 RVEELTKD
-345 KVRLMEE
+345 KVRLVEE
-352 YEAKLSKAQEYYERE
+352 FEAKLGKAQEYYERE

-382 LAWKRTEVELRKEF
+382 LAWKRTELRKEF

-440 TIKNQHKQLEEAIQD
+440 TIKVLPVEICIQGVEQVGLVLIAD
-455 GEIWVMQLKDTEYE
+455 CGPSLTE
-469 LEGSR
+469 S
-474 ERVQQQATEILHKAS
+474 VILIRLFPG
-489 QIGSLQATQMAHE
+489 QIGSLQATHMAHE
-502 ATIRNLDQ
+502 ATVRNLDQ
-510 EQNRLKEKIGRLEE
+510 EQNRLKEKINRLEE

-539 HRQQVLKLEQ
+539 HKQQVLKLEQ

-568 YEEET
+568 YEEEML
-573 RRYRE
+573 RFKE
-578 AQVRVLE
+578 AQVRALE
-585 EMEDKHQ
+585 ELEEKHQ
-592 AMSEEAQQE
+592 TMSEEAQQE
-601 KEEEKKVLMKK
+601 KEEEKKLLMAK

-673 INCLKETQEKL
+673 ITCLRETQEKL
-684 KIELD
+684 RIELD
-689 ATRARVRETSNL
+689 ATRSRVRETSNL
-701 LTDLQEEIETQK
+701 LTDLQVRKILK
-713 QQHEARVMSI
+713 IQQRGF
-723 RTEEKQK
+723 R
-730 MDKMADD
+730 
-737 LDQKWR
+737 
-743 DALREEV
+743 
-750 RLLKEEL
+750 
-757 TEEYEADKQAAL
+757 
-769 TQLSQ
+769 
-774 QKELEMMAAR
+774 
-784 EGWQRKVEDLLEQPE
+784 
-799 TTNASF
+799 
-805 GKFSHASSIQPS
+805 
-817 HQKPVTKESH
+817 
-827 DKNATKCTI
+827 I

-866 LLSQQLKGP
+866 LLTQQLKGKP
-875 GGASEAGAE
+875 AYAPVLPRGNCSQNRPIALEERLKQEQREEVHALKEAHRRTLDILRQQSDQE
-884 RGGSCLEGGPQEDL
+884 LQTLRFELE
-898 RYPETAVRP
+898 
-907 GAADAEIRAGGR
+907 
-919 RESEA
+919 
-924 GNGFS
+924 
-929 THCDELFTCCAD
+929 DEGKAKL
-941 AYVCSDY
+941 
-948 TVTMEINTTASLRA
+948 ASLRA

-975 KQIHLKDNTAVKRE
+975 KQIHLKENTATKRE
-989 LEKAMEHSH
+989 LEK
-998 QQEQELLGRISDLQA
+998 EQELLGRISDLQA
-1013 EVCSRSNRI
+1013 ELCSRSNRI

-1066 DFAKRHERDMGELSV
+1066 DLSKRHERDLGEMSV
-1081 VHHRETH
+1081 VHHRETQ

-1165 GFSKVF
+1165 GFNKVF
-1171 NSSANVGVINPLIKL
+1171 NSSANVGVINPLIKV
-1186 KTGSQSDHRFHSQ
+1186 
-1199 SALRFVSPPSHGGEK
+1199 SA
-1214 EEGREVEESSLPRL
+1214 
-1228 KKSLSLFRPLTPPP
+1228 
-1242 PPPPSPHPPHH
+1242 
-1253 PLPSLALPHAPHPP
+1253 
-1267 EPQAPHQGLRSFR
+1267 
-1280 SHFNRRFVFLPS
+1280 
-1292 ISRPEAKATTPSDPR
+1292 
-1307 GTEAGK
+1307 
-1313 SKEHVAKEEELYSQY
+1313 
-1328 FSF
+1328 

>member
-1 MHKGICREEE
+1 
-11 EECKLNE
+11 
-18 HVLRREFN
+18 
-26 AGIHARPAFEDEQE
+26 
-40 DRTADQGMNDADG
+40 TASQ
-53 SDFGRSDAACGNI
+53 I
-66 FRMSESDITVLLFM
+66 
-80 CCLCDSC
+80 
-87 INLNPSLL
+87 
-95 KLLIHSAFRLVD
+95 
-107 SYGLMFATFNFYP
+107 
-120 FVHAGDRKRRCV
+120 
-132 FSVLSDR
+132 
-139 LGVASLL
+139 
-146 PAVFVHTSVSL
+146 
-157 EPSEQRSNGKKK
+157 
-169 QKKGTDAERA
+169 
-179 VTPGLGGQTKC
+179 
-190 TVIYALNTKNDE
+190 VIYALNTKNDE

-229 MQYKSKMADEADLRR
+229 MQYRSKMADEADLRR

-257 HMKRQV
+257 HMKRQALAEFEMYRQRMEDSQLCTEAQHTQRVVSMSREV

-272 KLRAFSQTQAQF
+272 KLRSFSQAQAQF
-284 EADKRRALE
+284 EADKRRALDE
-293 DLRANHRQEV
+293 LRATHRQEV
-303 EELLNNQQN
+303 EELRDNQQN
-312 QSATSTEDQEKLAEL
+312 HSASSVEDQEKLAEL

-337 RLEELTKD
+337 RVEELTKD
-345 KVRLMEE
+345 KVQLVEE
-352 YEAKLSKAQEYYERE
+352 YEAKLAKAQEYYERE

-440 TIKNQHKQLEEAIQD
+440 TIKLQNLHKQLEEAIQD

-469 LEGSR
+469 LESSR

-510 EQNRLKEKIGRLEE
+510 EQSRLKEKIGRLEE
-524 EREALLNQSQAANEQ
+524 EREAVLNQSQVANEQ
-539 HRQQVLKLEQ
+539 HKQQVLKLEH
-549 SLREEH
+549 EH

-562 SRLRAH
+562 SRVRAH

-573 RRYRE
+573 LRFKE
-578 AQVRVLE
+578 AQVRALE
-585 EMEDKHQ
+585 EMEQKHRS
-592 AMSEEAQQE
+592 MREEAHHVSLLHSEALRHTQQR
-601 KEEEKKVLMKK
+601 
-612 MSQEFEI
+612 QEFEI

-641 LSAKLNMANQ
+641 LTAKLNMANQ
-651 EVSHLQ
+651 DVSHLQ

-662 GEQNLGSAQTQ
+662 GEQNMSSAKTQ
-673 INCLKETQEKL
+673 ISCLKETQEKL
-684 KIELD
+684 RIELD

-701 LTDLQEEIETQK
+701 LTDLQVGAEGEIESQK
-713 QQHEARVMSI
+713 QQHDAKVMAI

-743 DALREEV
+743 DD
-750 RLLKEEL
+750 EL

-774 QKELEMMAAR
+774 QKELELMAAR
-784 EGWQRKVEDLLEQPE
+784 EGWQRKVEDLLEQ
-799 TTNASF
+799 
-805 GKFSHASSIQPS
+805 
-817 HQKPVTKESH
+817 
-827 DKNATKCTI
+827 I

-845 QLSQSQSALQQ
+845 QLNQSQSALQQ
-856 LQSQFNQERE
+856 LQSQFSQERE
-866 LLSQQLKGP
+866 LLSQQLKGEP
-875 GGASEAGAE
+875 QGALEERLKQEQREEVHALKEAH
-884 RGGSCLEGGPQEDL
+884 RRTLEILRQQSDQELQTL
-898 RYPETAVRP
+898 R
-907 GAADAEIRAGGR
+907 
-919 RESEA
+919 
-924 GNGFS
+924 F
-929 THCDELFTCCAD
+929 ELEDDGKAKL
-941 AYVCSDY
+941 
-948 TVTMEINTTASLRA
+948 ASLRA
-962 ELNHLHATAIEHL
+962 ELNHLHAASIEHL
-975 KQIHLKDNTAVKRE
+975 KQIHIKENTSAKRE

-998 QQEQELLGRISDLQA
+998 QQEQELLVRLADLQG

-1066 DFAKRHERDMGELSV
+1066 DLIKRHERDLEELKI
-1081 VHHRETH
+1081 VHHRETQ

-1165 GFSKVF
+1165 GFNKVF
-1171 NSSANVGVINPLIKL
+1171 NSSANVGVINPLIKVRSL
-1186 KTGSQSDHRFHSQ
+1186 VSITSSPDATGKVRD
-1199 SALRFVSPPSHGGEK
+1199 PT
-1214 EEGREVEESSLPRL
+1214 GRTGIILPY
-1228 KKSLSLFRPLTPPP
+1228 
-1242 PPPPSPHPPHH
+1242 
-1253 PLPSLALPHAPHPP
+1253 
-1267 EPQAPHQGLRSFR
+1267 
-1280 SHFNRRFVFLPS
+1280 
-1292 ISRPEAKATTPSDPR
+1292 TTI
-1307 GTEAGK
+1307 
-1313 SKEHVAKEEELYSQY
+1313 
-1328 FSF
+1328 

>member
-1 MHKGICREEE
+1 MATGSGWQPPYNTSTSSTKYTPSSTSSM
-11 EECKLNE
+11 
-18 HVLRREFN
+18 FY
-26 AGIHARPAFEDEQE
+26 
-40 DRTADQGMNDADG
+40 DG
-53 SDFGRSDAACGNI
+53 TLTLEYTQDLHLK
-66 FRMSESDITVLLFM
+66 MS
-80 CCLCDSC
+80 
-87 INLNPSLL
+87 
-95 KLLIHSAFRLVD
+95 
-107 SYGLMFATFNFYP
+107 
-120 FVHAGDRKRRCV
+120 
-132 FSVLSDR
+132 
-139 LGVASLL
+139 
-146 PAVFVHTSVSL
+146 
-157 EPSEQRSNGKKK
+157 KKIA
-169 QKKGTDAERA
+169 Q
-179 VTPGLGGQTKC
+179 LTK
-190 TVIYALNTKNDE
+190 VIYALNTKNDE

-229 MQYKSKMADEADLRR
+229 MQYKSKMVDDADLRR
-244 RLASLEESVELHE
+244 RLASLEESVDLHE
-257 HMKRQV
+257 HMKRQALAEFEMYRQRMEDSQLCTEAQHTQRVVSMSREV

-272 KLRAFSQTQAQF
+272 KLRAFSQAQAQF

-293 DLRANHRQEV
+293 ELRATHRQEV

-337 RLEELTKD
+337 RVEEISKD
-345 KVRLMEE
+345 KVRLVEE
-352 YEAKLSKAQEYYERE
+352 FEAKLGKAQEYYERE

-440 TIKNQHKQLEEAIQD
+440 TIKNLHKQLEEAIQD

-469 LEGSR
+469 LDGSR

-489 QIGSLQATQMAHE
+489 QIGSLQATQMSHE
-502 ATIRNLDQ
+502 ATIRNLDL
-510 EQNRLKEKIGRLEE
+510 EQSRLKEKISRLEE
-524 EREALLNQSQAANEQ
+524 EREALLNQSQASNDQ
-539 HRQQVLKLEQ
+539 HKQQVLKLEQ

-562 SRLRAH
+562 CRLRAH
-568 YEEET
+568 YEEEMH
-573 RRYRE
+573 RFRE
-578 AQVRVLE
+578 AQVRALE
-585 EMEDKHQ
+585 EMEEKHQ
-592 AMSEEAQQE
+592 AMREEAQQE
-601 KEEEKKVLMKK
+601 KEEEKKVLMTK

-651 EVSHLQ
+651 EVSHFQ

-662 GEQNLGSAQTQ
+662 GEQNMSSAQAQ
-673 INCLKETQEKL
+673 ISCQRETQEKL
-684 KIELD
+684 KTELD

-701 LTDLQEEIETQK
+701 LTDLQEEIETQR
-713 QQHEARVMSI
+713 QQHDARVMSI

-757 TEEYEADKQAAL
+757 SEEYEADKQAAL
-769 TQLSQ
+769 TQISQ

-784 EGWQRKVEDLLEQPE
+784 EGWQRKVEDLLEQ
-799 TTNASF
+799 
-805 GKFSHASSIQPS
+805 
-817 HQKPVTKESH
+817 
-827 DKNATKCTI
+827 I

-866 LLSQQLKGP
+866 LLSQQLKGLFLCVF
-875 GGASEAGAE
+875 AELQREHQRREHRLQEAHCCALSTME
-884 RGGSCLEGGPQEDL
+884 EARQHQ
-898 RYPETAVRP
+898 
-907 GAADAEIRAGGR
+907 IRALEERLKQEQREEVHALKEAHR
-919 RESEA
+919 RTLDILRQQSDQELQTLRFELE
-924 GNGFS
+924 
-929 THCDELFTCCAD
+929 DEGKAKL
-941 AYVCSDY
+941 
-948 TVTMEINTTASLRA
+948 ASLRA
-962 ELNHLHATAIEHL
+962 ELNHIHAASIEHL
-975 KQIHLKDNTAVKRE
+975 KQIHLKENTSAKRD
-989 LEKAMEHSH
+989 LEKAMEHSR
-998 QQEQELLGRISDLQA
+998 QQEQELLVRISDLQA
-1013 EVCSRSNRI
+1013 ELCSRSNRI

-1044 LKGKEVL
+1044 IKGKEVL

-1066 DFAKRHERDMGELSV
+1066 DLSKRHERDLGDINII
-1081 VHHRETH
+1081 HQREIQ

-1100 LKDKISALQILLEGT
+1100 LKDKITALQILLEGT
-1115 EEKLR
+1115 EDKLR
-1120 NRESRP
+1120 HRESRP
-1126 EDLHIIAELREMV
+1126 EDLHVIAELREMV

-1165 GFSKVF
+1165 GFNKVF

-1186 KTGSQSDHRFHSQ
+1186 QSS
-1199 SALRFVSPPSHGGEK
+1199 
-1214 EEGREVEESSLPRL
+1214 
-1228 KKSLSLFRPLTPPP
+1228 
-1242 PPPPSPHPPHH
+1242 
-1253 PLPSLALPHAPHPP
+1253 
-1267 EPQAPHQGLRSFR
+1267 
-1280 SHFNRRFVFLPS
+1280 
-1292 ISRPEAKATTPSDPR
+1292 
-1307 GTEAGK
+1307 
-1313 SKEHVAKEEELYSQY
+1313 
-1328 FSF
+1328 

>member
-1 MHKGICREEE
+1 MIY
-11 EECKLNE
+11 
-18 HVLRREFN
+18 
-26 AGIHARPAFEDEQE
+26 
-40 DRTADQGMNDADG
+40 DG
-53 SDFGRSDAACGNI
+53 SLTLEYTQDLHLK
-66 FRMSESDITVLLFM
+66 MS
-80 CCLCDSC
+80 
-87 INLNPSLL
+87 
-95 KLLIHSAFRLVD
+95 
-107 SYGLMFATFNFYP
+107 
-120 FVHAGDRKRRCV
+120 
-132 FSVLSDR
+132 
-139 LGVASLL
+139 
-146 PAVFVHTSVSL
+146 
-157 EPSEQRSNGKKK
+157 KKIA
-169 QKKGTDAERA
+169 Q
-179 VTPGLGGQTKC
+179 LTK
-190 TVIYALNTKNDE
+190 VIYALNTKNDE

-257 HMKRQV
+257 HMKRQALAEFEMYRQRMEDSQLCTEAQHTQRVVSMSREV

-272 KLRAFSQTQAQF
+272 KLRAFSQAQAQF
-284 EADKRRALE
+284 EAEKRRALE
-293 DLRANHRQEV
+293 ELRATHRQEV
-303 EELLNNQQN
+303 EELLNNQRN

-337 RLEELTKD
+337 RVEELTKD
-345 KVRLMEE
+345 KVRLVEE
-352 YEAKLSKAQEYYERE
+352 YEAKLGKAQEYYERE

-440 TIKNQHKQLEEAIQD
+440 TIKNLHKQLEEAIQD

-469 LEGSR
+469 LESSR

-502 ATIRNLDQ
+502 ATIRNLDL
-510 EQNRLKEKIGRLEE
+510 EQSRLKEKISRLEE
-524 EREALLNQSQAANEQ
+524 EREALLSQSQTANEQ
-539 HRQQVLKLEQ
+539 HKQQVLKLEQ

-562 SRLRAH
+562 TRLRGH

-573 RRYRE
+573 LRFKE
-578 AQVRVLE
+578 AQVRALE
-585 EMEDKHQ
+585 EL
-592 AMSEEAQQE
+592 
-601 KEEEKKVLMKK
+601 EEKHRSMREEK

-641 LSAKLNMANQ
+641 LSAKVNMANQ

-662 GEQNLGSAQTQ
+662 GEQNLSSAQTQ
-673 INCLKETQEKL
+673 ITCLKETQEKL
-684 KIELD
+684 RIELD

-737 LDQKWR
+737 LDRKWR

-757 TEEYEADKQAAL
+757 TEEYEADKQAAM

-784 EGWQRKVEDLLEQPE
+784 ESWQRKVEDLLEQ
-799 TTNASF
+799 
-805 GKFSHASSIQPS
+805 
-817 HQKPVTKESH
+817 
-827 DKNATKCTI
+827 I

-866 LLSQQLKGP
+866 LLSQQLKGTLDYTRFLQLQLQAA
-875 GGASEAGAE
+875 GGALEERLKQEQREEVHALKEAH
-884 RGGSCLEGGPQEDL
+884 RRTLEILRQQSDQELQTL
-898 RYPETAVRP
+898 RFEL
-907 GAADAEIRAGGR
+907 E
-919 RESEA
+919 
-924 GNGFS
+924 
-929 THCDELFTCCAD
+929 DEGKAKL
-941 AYVCSDY
+941 
-948 TVTMEINTTASLRA
+948 ASLRA

-975 KQIHLKDNTAVKRE
+975 KQIHLKEHTATKRE
-989 LEKAMEHSH
+989 LEK
-998 QQEQELLGRISDLQA
+998 EQDLLIRISDLQA
-1013 EVCSRSNRI
+1013 ELCSRSNRI

-1066 DFAKRHERDMGELSV
+1066 DLAKRHEREMGELNI
-1081 VHHRETH
+1081 VHHRETQ

-1126 EDLHIIAELREMV
+1126 EDLHLIAELREMV

-1171 NSSANVGVINPLIKL
+1171 NSSANVGVINPLIKV
-1186 KTGSQSDHRFHSQ
+1186 GRMIPAHS
-1199 SALRFVSPPSHGGEK
+1199 LLILWIITCDV
-1214 EEGREVEESSLPRL
+1214 
-1228 KKSLSLFRPLTPPP
+1228 
-1242 PPPPSPHPPHH
+1242 
-1253 PLPSLALPHAPHPP
+1253 LPS
-1267 EPQAPHQGLRSFR
+1267 
-1280 SHFNRRFVFLPS
+1280 N
-1292 ISRPEAKATTPSDPR
+1292 
-1307 GTEAGK
+1307 
-1313 SKEHVAKEEELYSQY
+1313 
-1328 FSF
+1328 

>member
-1 MHKGICREEE
+1 MATG
-11 EECKLNE
+11 
-18 HVLRREFN
+18 
-26 AGIHARPAFEDEQE
+26 AGWQPPYSTSTSTSKYAPSP
-40 DRTADQGMNDADG
+40 TASNMFYDG
-53 SDFGRSDAACGNI
+53 SLTLEYTPDLHLK
-66 FRMSESDITVLLFM
+66 MS
-80 CCLCDSC
+80 
-87 INLNPSLL
+87 
-95 KLLIHSAFRLVD
+95 
-107 SYGLMFATFNFYP
+107 
-120 FVHAGDRKRRCV
+120 
-132 FSVLSDR
+132 
-139 LGVASLL
+139 
-146 PAVFVHTSVSL
+146 
-157 EPSEQRSNGKKK
+157 KKIA
-169 QKKGTDAERA
+169 Q
-179 VTPGLGGQTKC
+179 LTK
-190 TVIYALNTKNDE
+190 VIYALNTKNDE

-229 MQYKSKMADEADLRR
+229 MQYRSKMADEADLRR
-244 RLASLEESVELHE
+244 RLASLEESVELHD
-257 HMKRQV
+257 HMKRQ
-263 EEMRRDFEE
+263 
-272 KLRAFSQTQAQF
+272 A
-284 EADKRRALE
+284 
-293 DLRANHRQEV
+293 
-303 EELLNNQQN
+303 
-312 QSATSTEDQEKLAEL
+312 LAEFEMY
-327 HRQEVEALME
+327 RQRMEDSQLCTEAQHTQRVVSMSREVEALME

-345 KVRLMEE
+345 KVRLVEE
-352 YEAKLSKAQEYYERE
+352 YEAKLAKAQEYYERE

-440 TIKNQHKQLEEAIQD
+440 TIKNLHKQLEEAIQD

-469 LEGSR
+469 LESSR

-510 EQNRLKEKIGRLEE
+510 EQSRLKEKIGRLEE
-524 EREALLNQSQAANEQ
+524 EREALLNQSQAAGEQ
-539 HRQQVLKLEQ
+539 HKQQVVKLEQ

-573 RRYRE
+573 LRFKE
-578 AQVRVLE
+578 AQVRALE
-585 EMEDKHQ
+585 ELEEKHR
-592 AMSEEAQQE
+592 AMREEAQQE
-601 KEEEKKVLMKK
+601 KEDEKKLLVTK

-641 LSAKLNMANQ
+641 LAAKVNMANQ

-662 GEQNLGSAQTQ
+662 GEQNLSSAQTQ
-673 INCLKETQEKL
+673 ISCLKETQEKL
-684 KIELD
+684 RIELD
-689 ATRARVRETSNL
+689 ATRGRVRETSNL

-713 QQHEARVMSI
+713 QQHDARVMAI

-757 TEEYEADKQAAL
+757 SEECEADKQAAL

-774 QKELEMMAAR
+774 QKELELMASR
-784 EGWQRKVEDLLEQPE
+784 EGWQRKVEDLLEQ
-799 TTNASF
+799 
-805 GKFSHASSIQPS
+805 
-817 HQKPVTKESH
+817 
-827 DKNATKCTI
+827 I

-866 LLSQQLKGP
+866 LLSQQLKEMQREHQRREHRLQ
-875 GGASEAGAE
+875 EAHCCALSTME
-884 RGGSCLEGGPQEDL
+884 EARQHQ
-898 RYPETAVRP
+898 
-907 GAADAEIRAGGR
+907 IRALEERLKQEHREEVHALKEAHR
-919 RESEA
+919 RTLDILRQQSDQELQTLRFELE
-924 GNGFS
+924 
-929 THCDELFTCCAD
+929 DEGKAK
-941 AYVCSDY
+941 
-948 TVTMEINTTASLRA
+948 MASLRA

-975 KQIHLKDNTAVKRE
+975 KQIHLKENSAAKRE

-998 QQEQELLGRISDLQA
+998 QQEQELLVRISDLQA
-1013 EVCSRSNRI
+1013 DLCSRGNRI

-1066 DFAKRHERDMGELSV
+1066 DLIKRHERDLDEMKV
-1081 VHHRETH
+1081 VHHREVQ

-1126 EDLHIIAELREMV
+1126 EDLHLIAELREMV

-1165 GFSKVF
+1165 GFNKVF
-1171 NSSANVGVINPLIKL
+1171 NSSANVGVINPLIKS
-1186 KTGSQSDHRFHSQ
+1186 KTGSQSDQRLTSFPSH
-1199 SALRFVSPPSHGGEK
+1199 SALRFVSPPTMSHEGQ
-1214 EEGREVEESSLPRL
+1214 EEGGREAEEVGPGGRYALPHSPLQRSLPRF
-1228 KKSLSLFRPLTPPP
+1228 KKALPLFSPL
-1242 PPPPSPHPPHH
+1242 PPPPSSSTPLPQHPPPPHPPHH
-1253 PLPSLALPHAPHPP
+1253 PMPSLAPPHASQDPLV
-1267 EPQAPHQGLRSFR
+1267 QHQGLQRCGS
-1280 SHFNRRFVFLPS
+1280 L
-1292 ISRPEAKATTPSDPR
+1292 PEAGAPTPSDSR
-1307 GTEAGK
+1307 GIEAEKGK
-1313 SKEHVAKEEELYSQY
+1313 EYVPKEEDLYSLY

>member
-1 MHKGICREEE
+1 WSKRW
-11 EECKLNE
+11 
-18 HVLRREFN
+18 
-26 AGIHARPAFEDEQE
+26 
-40 DRTADQGMNDADG
+40 T
-53 SDFGRSDAACGNI
+53 RS
-66 FRMSESDITVLLFM
+66 S
-80 CCLCDSC
+80 
-87 INLNPSLL
+87 
-95 KLLIHSAFRLVD
+95 
-107 SYGLMFATFNFYP
+107 
-120 FVHAGDRKRRCV
+120 RC
-132 FSVLSDR
+132 
-139 LGVASLL
+139 
-146 PAVFVHTSVSL
+146 
-157 EPSEQRSNGKKK
+157 QRGCNS
-169 QKKGTDAERA
+169 
-179 VTPGLGGQTKC
+179 
-190 TVIYALNTKNDE
+190 VIYALNTKNDE

-229 MQYKSKMADEADLRR
+229 MQYKTKMADEADLRR

-257 HMKRQV
+257 HMKRQALAEFEMYRQRMEDSQLCTEAQHTQRVVSMSREV

-272 KLRAFSQTQAQF
+272 KLRSFSQAQAQF
-284 EADKRRALE
+284 EAEKRRALE
-293 DLRANHRQEV
+293 ELRTTHRQEV
-303 EELLNNQQN
+303 EELLNNQRN
-312 QSATSTEDQEKLAEL
+312 QSASSTEDQEKLAEL

-337 RLEELTKD
+337 RVEELTKD
-345 KVRLMEE
+345 KVHLVEE
-352 YEAKLSKAQEYYERE
+352 YEAKLAKAQEYYERE

-396 QAQEAALQRSLSKL
+396 QAQEVALQRSLSKL

-426 KTNRLQTSLANAEG
+426 KTNRLQTSLAN
-440 TIKNQHKQLEEAIQD
+440 NLHKQLEEAIQD

-469 LEGSR
+469 LESSR

-510 EQNRLKEKIGRLEE
+510 EQSRLKEKISRLEE
-524 EREALLNQSQAANEQ
+524 EREVLLSQSQTANDQ
-539 HRQQVLKLEQ
+539 HKQQVLKLEQ
-549 SLREEH
+549 EH

-573 RRYRE
+573 LRFKE
-578 AQVRVLE
+578 AQVRALE
-585 EMEDKHQ
+585 ELEEKHQ
-592 AMSEEAQQE
+592 VMREEAQQE
-601 KEEEKKVLMKK
+601 KEEEKKLLMTGLE
-612 MSQEFEI
+612 SEFEI

-662 GEQNLGSAQTQ
+662 GEQNLSSAQTQ
-673 INCLKETQEKL
+673 ITCLKETQEKL

-737 LDQKWR
+737 LDRKWR

-757 TEEYEADKQAAL
+757 TEEYEADKQAAM

-784 EGWQRKVEDLLEQPE
+784 EGWQRKVEDLLEQ
-799 TTNASF
+799 
-805 GKFSHASSIQPS
+805 
-817 HQKPVTKESH
+817 
-827 DKNATKCTI
+827 I

-866 LLSQQLKGP
+866 LLSQQLKGMY
-875 GGASEAGAE
+875 ALEERLKQEQREEVHALKEAH
-884 RGGSCLEGGPQEDL
+884 RRTLEILRQQSDQELQTL
-898 RYPETAVRP
+898 RFEL
-907 GAADAEIRAGGR
+907 E
-919 RESEA
+919 
-924 GNGFS
+924 
-929 THCDELFTCCAD
+929 DEGKAKL
-941 AYVCSDY
+941 
-948 TVTMEINTTASLRA
+948 ASLRA

-975 KQIHLKDNTAVKRE
+975 KQIHLKEHTATKRE
-989 LEKAMEHSH
+989 LEKAMEHS
-998 QQEQELLGRISDLQA
+998 QKQEQDLLIRISDLQA
-1013 EVCSRSNRI
+1013 ELCSRSNRI

-1066 DFAKRHERDMGELSV
+1066 DLAKRHEREMGELNA
-1081 VHHRETH
+1081 VHQRETQ

-1126 EDLHIIAELREMV
+1126 EDLHVIAELREMV

-1165 GFSKVF
+1165 GFNKVF
-1171 NSSANVGVINPLIKL
+1171 NSSANVGVINPLIKVIIYFTYL
-1186 KTGSQSDHRFHSQ
+1186 P
-1199 SALRFVSPPSHGGEK
+1199 AVSIKPFSHMNSGG
-1214 EEGREVEESSLPRL
+1214 P
-1228 KKSLSLFRPLTPPP
+1228 F
-1242 PPPPSPHPPHH
+1242 
-1253 PLPSLALPHAPHPP
+1253 
-1267 EPQAPHQGLRSFR
+1267 
-1280 SHFNRRFVFLPS
+1280 
-1292 ISRPEAKATTPSDPR
+1292 
-1307 GTEAGK
+1307 
-1313 SKEHVAKEEELYSQY
+1313 
-1328 FSF
+1328 

>member
-1 MHKGICREEE
+1 MATG
-11 EECKLNE
+11 
-18 HVLRREFN
+18 
-26 AGIHARPAFEDEQE
+26 AGWQPPYSSSTSSTKYTPSPASSMFY
-40 DRTADQGMNDADG
+40 DG
-53 SDFGRSDAACGNI
+53 SLTLEYTQDLHLK
-66 FRMSESDITVLLFM
+66 MS
-80 CCLCDSC
+80 
-87 INLNPSLL
+87 
-95 KLLIHSAFRLVD
+95 
-107 SYGLMFATFNFYP
+107 
-120 FVHAGDRKRRCV
+120 
-132 FSVLSDR
+132 
-139 LGVASLL
+139 
-146 PAVFVHTSVSL
+146 
-157 EPSEQRSNGKKK
+157 KKIA
-169 QKKGTDAERA
+169 Q
-179 VTPGLGGQTKC
+179 LTK
-190 TVIYALNTKNDE
+190 VIYALNTKNDE

-257 HMKRQV
+257 HMKRQALAEFEMYRQRMEDSQLCTEAQHTQRVVSMSREV

-272 KLRAFSQTQAQF
+272 KLRAFSQAQAQF
-284 EADKRRALE
+284 EAEKRRALE
-293 DLRANHRQEV
+293 ELRTTHRQEV

-312 QSATSTEDQEKLAEL
+312 QSASSSEDQEKLAEL

-337 RLEELTKD
+337 RVEELTKD
-345 KVRLMEE
+345 KVCLVEE
-352 YEAKLSKAQEYYERE
+352 YEAKLAKAQEYYERE

-440 TIKNQHKQLEEAIQD
+440 TIKVNLHKQLEEAIQD

-510 EQNRLKEKIGRLEE
+510 EQSRLREKINRQEE
-524 EREALLNQSQAANEQ
+524 EREALLNQNHAANEQ
-539 HRQQVLKLEQ
+539 HKQQVIKLEQ
-549 SLREEH
+549 EH

-573 RRYRE
+573 LRFRE
-578 AQVRVLE
+578 AQVRALE
-585 EMEDKHQ
+585 EMEEKHRSMREESRLEDK
-592 AMSEEAQQE
+592 
-601 KEEEKKVLMKK
+601 KI
-612 MSQEFEI
+612 QEFEI

-662 GEQNLGSAQTQ
+662 GEQNLSSAQTQ
-673 INCLKETQEKL
+673 ITCLKETQEKL

-737 LDQKWR
+737 LEQKWR

-757 TEEYEADKQAAL
+757 TEEYDADKQAAL

-784 EGWQRKVEDLLEQPE
+784 EGWQRKVEDLLEQ
-799 TTNASF
+799 
-805 GKFSHASSIQPS
+805 
-817 HQKPVTKESH
+817 
-827 DKNATKCTI
+827 I

-866 LLSQQLKGP
+866 LLGQQLKGEGSSYQTRHKNIITCP
-875 GGASEAGAE
+875 LIPIYFSSICLHSVSPAICQALEERLKQEQREEVHALKEAHRRTLDILRQQSDQE
-884 RGGSCLEGGPQEDL
+884 LQTLRFELE
-898 RYPETAVRP
+898 
-907 GAADAEIRAGGR
+907 
-919 RESEA
+919 
-924 GNGFS
+924 
-929 THCDELFTCCAD
+929 DEGKAKL
-941 AYVCSDY
+941 
-948 TVTMEINTTASLRA
+948 ASLRA
-962 ELNHLHATAIEHL
+962 ELNHLHAAAIEHL
-975 KQIHLKDNTAVKRE
+975 KQIHLKENSAAKRE
-989 LEKAMEHSH
+989 LEKAIEASH
-998 QQEQELLGRISDLQA
+998 QQEQELLVRISDLQA
-1013 EVCSRSNRI
+1013 ELCSRSNRI

-1066 DFAKRHERDMGELSV
+1066 DLTKRHERDMGDLSV
-1081 VHHRETH
+1081 VHHRETQ

-1115 EEKLR
+1115 EDKLR

-1126 EDLHIIAELREMV
+1126 EDLHLIAELREMV

-1165 GFSKVF
+1165 GFNKVF
-1171 NSSANVGVINPLIKL
+1171 NSSANVGVINPLIK
-1186 KTGSQSDHRFHSQ
+1186 
-1199 SALRFVSPPSHGGEK
+1199 VSCLVAK
-1214 EEGREVEESSLPRL
+1214 
-1228 KKSLSLFRPLTPPP
+1228 
-1242 PPPPSPHPPHH
+1242 
-1253 PLPSLALPHAPHPP
+1253 
-1267 EPQAPHQGLRSFR
+1267 
-1280 SHFNRRFVFLPS
+1280 
-1292 ISRPEAKATTPSDPR
+1292 ISVCGSDP
-1307 GTEAGK
+1307 GSCGCL
-1313 SKEHVAKEEELYSQY
+1313 SSSHSN
-1328 FSF
+1328 

>member
-1 MHKGICREEE
+1 MATG
-11 EECKLNE
+11 
-18 HVLRREFN
+18 
-26 AGIHARPAFEDEQE
+26 AGWQPPYNTSTSNSKYTQSP
-40 DRTADQGMNDADG
+40 TGSGMFYDG
-53 SDFGRSDAACGNI
+53 SLTLEYTPDLHLK
-66 FRMSESDITVLLFM
+66 MS
-80 CCLCDSC
+80 
-87 INLNPSLL
+87 
-95 KLLIHSAFRLVD
+95 
-107 SYGLMFATFNFYP
+107 
-120 FVHAGDRKRRCV
+120 
-132 FSVLSDR
+132 
-139 LGVASLL
+139 
-146 PAVFVHTSVSL
+146 
-157 EPSEQRSNGKKK
+157 KKIA
-169 QKKGTDAERA
+169 Q
-179 VTPGLGGQTKC
+179 LTK
-190 TVIYALNTKNDE
+190 VIYALNTKNDE

-244 RLASLEESVELHE
+244 RLASLEESVELHD
-257 HMKRQV
+257 HMKRQ
-263 EEMRRDFEE
+263 
-272 KLRAFSQTQAQF
+272 A
-284 EADKRRALE
+284 
-293 DLRANHRQEV
+293 
-303 EELLNNQQN
+303 
-312 QSATSTEDQEKLAEL
+312 LAEFEMY
-327 HRQEVEALME
+327 RQRMEDSQLCTEAQHTQRVVSMSREVEALME
-337 RLEELTKD
+337 RVEELTKD
-345 KVRLMEE
+345 KVRLVEE
-352 YEAKLSKAQEYYERE
+352 YEAKLAKAQEYYERE

-440 TIKNQHKQLEEAIQD
+440 TIKNLHKQLEEAIQD

-469 LEGSR
+469 LESSR

-510 EQNRLKEKIGRLEE
+510 EQSRLKEKIGRLEE
-524 EREALLNQSQAANEQ
+524 EREALLNQSQAASDQ
-539 HRQQVLKLEQ
+539 HKQQVLKLEQ

-573 RRYRE
+573 LRFKE
-578 AQVRVLE
+578 AQVRALE
-585 EMEDKHQ
+585 ELEEKHR
-592 AMSEEAQQE
+592 ALREEAQQE
-601 KEEEKKVLMKK
+601 KEDEKKLLVTK

-641 LSAKLNMANQ
+641 LTAKLNMANQ

-657 ELVRE
+657 EIVRE
-662 GEQNLGSAQTQ
+662 GEQNLNSAQTQ
-673 INCLKETQEKL
+673 ISCLKETQEKL
-684 KIELD
+684 RIELD
-689 ATRARVRETSNL
+689 ATRGRVRETSNL

-713 QQHEARVMSI
+713 QQHDARVMAI

-730 MDKMADD
+730 IDKMADD

-757 TEEYEADKQAAL
+757 SEEYEADKQAAL
-769 TQLSQ
+769 SQLSQ
-774 QKELEMMAAR
+774 QKELELMASR
-784 EGWQRKVEDLLEQPE
+784 EAWQRKVEDLLEQ
-799 TTNASF
+799 
-805 GKFSHASSIQPS
+805 
-817 HQKPVTKESH
+817 
-827 DKNATKCTI
+827 I

-866 LLSQQLKGP
+866 LLSQQLKEMQREHQRREHRLQ
-875 GGASEAGAE
+875 EAHCCALSTME
-884 RGGSCLEGGPQEDL
+884 EARQHQ
-898 RYPETAVRP
+898 
-907 GAADAEIRAGGR
+907 IRALEERLKQEQREEVHALKEAHR
-919 RESEA
+919 RTLEILRQQSEQELQTLR
-924 GNGFS
+924 FELE
-929 THCDELFTCCAD
+929 DEGKAKL
-941 AYVCSDY
+941 
-948 TVTMEINTTASLRA
+948 ASLRA

-975 KQIHLKDNTAVKRE
+975 KQIHLKENSTAKRE

-998 QQEQELLGRISDLQA
+998 QQEQELLVRISDLQG
-1013 EVCSRSNRI
+1013 ELCSRSNRI

-1044 LKGKEVL
+1044 IKGKEVL

-1066 DFAKRHERDMGELSV
+1066 DLIKRHERDLDELKM
-1081 VHHRETH
+1081 VHHREAQ

-1126 EDLHIIAELREMV
+1126 EDLHLIAELREMV

-1165 GFSKVF
+1165 GFNKVF
-1171 NSSANVGVINPLIKL
+1171 NSSANVGVINPLIKS
-1186 KTGSQSDHRFHSQ
+1186 KTGSQSDQRLTSFPSH
-1199 SALRFVSPPSHGGEK
+1199 SALRFVSPPTMSHEGQ
-1214 EEGREVEESSLPRL
+1214 EEVGREDGEVGPGGRFALPHSPLQRSLPRH
-1228 KKSLSLFRPLTPPP
+1228 KKALSLFSPL
-1242 PPPPSPHPPHH
+1242 PPPSSSPLPQHPLPLPHPPHH
-1253 PLPSLALPHAPHPP
+1253 PMPSLAPPHAPQDPLA
-1267 EPQAPHQGLRSFR
+1267 QHQGLQSCG
-1280 SHFNRRFVFLPS
+1280 SL
-1292 ISRPEAKATTPSDPR
+1292 PEAGVPTPSDSR
-1307 GTEAGK
+1307 GIEAEK
-1313 SKEHVAKEEELYSQY
+1313 VKEYVPKEEDLYSLY